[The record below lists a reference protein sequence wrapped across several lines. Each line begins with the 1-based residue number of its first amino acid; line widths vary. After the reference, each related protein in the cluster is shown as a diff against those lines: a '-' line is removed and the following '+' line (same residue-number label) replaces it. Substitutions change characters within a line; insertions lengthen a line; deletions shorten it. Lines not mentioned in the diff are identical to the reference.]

1 MKNDIPTND
10 FVTDTIAV
18 VLRLEKRRKGKMAK
32 SLFES
37 AELGKTQ
44 IYIPSMVFAEI
55 LYLYEKRRISVFLDN
70 VQDYLMQ
77 YLHNIK
83 EYSMTFAVIQSSSK
97 INDIRELH
105 DRLIAGSALSL
116 GLPLITNDPV
126 IEASAFI
133 KTVW

>member
-1 MKNDIPTND
+1 MKNDTPTSE
-10 FVTDTIAV
+10 FVTDTMAV
-18 VLRLEKRRKGKMAK
+18 VLRLEKRRMGKMAK

-37 AELGKTQ
+37 AELGNTQ

-55 LYLYEKRRISVFLDN
+55 LYLFEKRRISVSLDN
-70 VQDYLMQ
+70 VQDYLMR
-77 YLHNIK
+77 YPHIK

-97 INDIRELH
+97 INDISELH

-133 KTVW
+133 KMVW

>member
-1 MKNDIPTND
+1 
-10 FVTDTIAV
+10 
-18 VLRLEKRRKGKMAK
+18 
-32 SLFES
+32 
-37 AELGKTQ
+37 
-44 IYIPSMVFAEI
+44 MVFAEI
-55 LYLYEKRRISVFLDN
+55 LYLYEKRRISVSLN
-70 VQDYLMQ
+70 NLQDYLRK
-77 YLHNIK
+77 YPHIK
-83 EYSMTFAVIQSSSK
+83 EYSMTFSVIQSSSK

>member
-1 MKNDIPTND
+1 MKNDTHINK
-10 FVTDTIAV
+10 FVTDTMAV
-18 VLRLEKRRKGKMAK
+18 VLHLEKRRMGQMAK

-37 AELGKTQ
+37 AELGNTH

-55 LYLYEKRRISVFLDN
+55 LYLFEKRRISVSLDK
-70 VQDYLMQ
+70 VQDYLGQ
-77 YLHNIK
+77 YPHIK

>member
-1 MKNDIPTND
+1 MKNDTPTNE
-10 FVTDTIAV
+10 FVTDTMAV
-18 VLRLEKRRKGKMAK
+18 VLHLEKRRMGQMAK

-37 AELGKTQ
+37 TELGDTY

-55 LYLYEKRRISVFLDN
+55 LYLFEKRRITVSLEN
-70 VQDYLMQ
+70 VKDYLRQ
-77 YLHNIK
+77 YPHFK
-83 EYSMTFAVIQSSSK
+83 EYSMNFSVIQSSSR

-116 GLPLITNDPV
+116 DLPLITNDPV